1 MKRAICEGKLLS
13 LYDIDTDYNDY
24 FMNDTSFM
32 GYIDEGTG
40 IIYPSTTQTYISK
53 NPGKAGFYKHG
64 PFLKFIEPSD
74 EERDNFTFDKLE
86 HVDWDNTSSIS
97 DVVAKSKDAF
107 SLDNRLLSNVT
118 PDNIF
123 APPIHSDDSPE
134 MVGMKTAIAKKKID
148 LDLYGYRFG
157 ENFNNDKRI
166 FDKPSM
172 TLNKLVTICDKTDI
186 DAYLILKD
194 KDGDIP
200 NPMGEEIVVK
210 LTNGTEEEG
219 NDEQ

>member
-1 MKRAICEGKLLS
+1 M
-13 LYDIDTDYNDY
+13 
-24 FMNDTSFM
+24 
-32 GYIDEGTG
+32 
-40 IIYPSTTQTYISK
+40 
-53 NPGKAGFYKHG
+53 KAGFYKHG
-64 PFLKFIEPSD
+64 PFLKFVEPSG

-86 HVDWDNTSSIS
+86 HVNWDDTSSIS
-97 DVVAKSKDAF
+97 DVVAKSKEAF

-123 APPIHSDDSPE
+123 APPIHVDDSPE

-186 DAYLILKD
+186 DAYLVLKD
-194 KDGDIP
+194 KEGDIP
-200 NPMGEEIVVK
+200 NPIGEEIIVK

-219 NDEQ
+219 ENE

>member
-1 MKRAICEGKLLS
+1 MKRAICEGKMIS
-13 LYDIDTDYNDY
+13 LYDINTDYNDY
-24 FMNDTSFM
+24 YMNDTSFM
-32 GYIDEGTG
+32 GYIDEETG
-40 IIYPSTTQTYISK
+40 MVYPSTTQSYLSK
-53 NPGKAGFYKHG
+53 NLGKAGFYKHG
-64 PFLKFIEPSD
+64 PFLKFVEPSG
-74 EERDNFTFDKLE
+74 EEKDNFTFEKME
-86 HVDWDNTSSIS
+86 HVNWDDTSSIS
-97 DVVAKSKDAF
+97 DVVAKSKEAF

-123 APPIHSDDSPE
+123 APPIHADDSPE

-166 FDKPSM
+166 FDKQSM

-186 DAYLILKD
+186 DAYLVLKD
-194 KDGDIP
+194 KEGDIP
-200 NPMGEEIVVK
+200 NPMGEEIIVK

-219 NDEQ
+219 ENE